1 MARPIKEGLD
11 YFPHDV
17 DAADDEKI
25 QALSAMHGNDGYAFY
40 FKLLERIYRTPS
52 GELDLSNVAIKISL
66 ASRVFPGENSEN
78 ALKKFEKIL
87 DAALVLDCF
96 DKKIFRKT
104 RILTSNGIKK
114 RVNEILKIR
123 STWRNKK
130 EKAASFSQGKTS
142 QETRG
147 KTASFS
153 PGKTGGKT
161 QQETQGKTPQS
172 IILKNKAYIK
182 DKDKEFPPTPQN
194 GGCDF
199 PEPFKS
205 HPRFQKAWADWESHR
220 TEKRNKLTP
229 STIKRQLKFLAP
241 FGVET
246 AIEIIEKSIT
256 NGWTGLFEPK
266 EGANDANRT
275 KGERDNDSHQPDGS
289 GKFSEGKRIIL
300 S

>member
-52 GELDLSNVAIKISL
+52 GELDLSNIAIKISL
-66 ASRVFPGENSEN
+66 ASRVFPGEYSEN

-87 DAALVLDCF
+87 DTALVLNCF

-114 RVNEILKIR
+114 RVNEILRLR

-130 EKAASFSQGKTS
+130 EKAASFSQ
-142 QETRG
+142 
-147 KTASFS
+147 
-153 PGKTGGKT
+153 GKTGGKT

-182 DKDKEFPPTPQN
+182 DKDKEFPPTPLN
-194 GGCDF
+194 GGSDF
-199 PEPFKS
+199 LEPFKS
-205 HPRFQKAWADWESHR
+205 DPRFQKAWADWESHR

-275 KGERDNDSHQPDGS
+275 EGEGDNDSRQPDGS

>member
-142 QETRG
+142 QET
-147 KTASFS
+147 
-153 PGKTGGKT
+153 
-161 QQETQGKTPQS
+161 QGKTPQS

-194 GGCDF
+194 GGCVF

-246 AIEIIEKSIT
+246 AIEIIERSIT
-256 NGWTGLFEPK
+256 NGWTGLFETK